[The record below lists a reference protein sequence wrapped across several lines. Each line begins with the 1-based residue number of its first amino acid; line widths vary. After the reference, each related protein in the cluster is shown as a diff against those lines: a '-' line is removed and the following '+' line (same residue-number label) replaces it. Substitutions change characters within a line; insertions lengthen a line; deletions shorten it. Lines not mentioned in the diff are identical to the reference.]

1 MDIWPKHALIPV
13 GQTRE
18 QLVNSPT
25 RSRRSHKSPLAFSTM
40 ELDEIFCP
48 DASDLPPPA
57 PDYDD
62 ALEM

>member
-1 MDIWPKHALIPV
+1 MDIRGSR
-13 GQTRE
+13 GQSSWSDTRTTGE
-18 QLVNSPT
+18 
-25 RSRRSHKSPLAFSTM
+25 FSTAVTAESQISARLLDM